1 MWIDFV
7 DGIGRSRLA
16 AKLPA
21 LVKPLVVTGR
31 NFNTVVKLE
40 ALLGRGTDRASQVAP
55 LIAHTEYSLGYHH
68 EYVAALTGL
77 PGRMR

>member
-1 MWIDFV
+1 MSIIWFRPGRTEREVWIDFV

-40 ALLGRGTDRASQVAP
+40 ALL
-55 LIAHTEYSLGYHH
+55 
-68 EYVAALTGL
+68 
-77 PGRMR
+77 